1 MKYDGTE
8 LKYQIVNKQQ
18 FIYKNGVYTKIF
30 FKGKCYSFGQ
40 YVHPLHKIHQPPLW
54 ECLYVCMLFP
64 IFLKTVRDSVKFPTT
79 YVSVE
84 SNLVSWLLD
93 CHNA

>member
-40 YVHPLHKIHQPPLW
+40 YVHPLHKIYQPPLAPRPRPHW
-54 ECLYVCMLFP
+54 PY
-64 IFLKTVRDSVKFPTT
+64 T
-79 YVSVE
+79 
-84 SNLVSWLLD
+84 
-93 CHNA
+93 

>member
-40 YVHPLHKIHQPPLW
+40 YVHPLHKIHQPPLMYNMMKKMITIIDIRIDLFTYITLLLADM
-54 ECLYVCMLFP
+54 LYLETMKKC
-64 IFLKTVRDSVKFPTT
+64 
-79 YVSVE
+79 
-84 SNLVSWLLD
+84 
-93 CHNA
+93 